1 MLLKVYDLICSR
13 GKKMEDWST
22 EFYLGFPFTRTQIL
36 MWNVMLI
43 TCKMDIDEE
52 GLGKSLCS

>member
-1 MLLKVYDLICSR
+1 
-13 GKKMEDWST
+13 MEDWST